1 MRAIDLFCGAG
12 GASVGLVRAGF
23 EVIGVDIEDQP
34 HYPFAFIRADALKQP
49 LRGFDF
55 IWASPPC
62 QAHTALKTAPNAK
75 RHIDMI
81 PETRARL
88 KASGKP
94 WVIENVVG
102 APLLNPI
109 ILCGSHFGLKAD
121 GFHLRRH
128 RIFESNFKIG
138 QPKCA
143 HKDPTIGVYGGHV
156 RCRSSK
162 YWRHGGADFP
172 GMDKMRL
179 AKRAM
184 GVDHEMTMNE
194 ISQAI
199 PPAYSEFIA
208 RQFLHGQ

>member
-23 EVIGVDIEDQP
+23 DVVGVDIEDQP

-62 QAHTALKTAPNAK
+62 QAHTSLKTAPNAK

-143 HKDPTIGVYGGHV
+143 HKDPTISASTADTSAAGRRNTGGMAAPTFPAWT
-156 RCRSSK
+156 RCG
-162 YWRHGGADFP
+162 WRREP
-172 GMDKMRL
+172 WELTTK
-179 AKRAM
+179 
-184 GVDHEMTMNE
+184 
-194 ISQAI
+194 
-199 PPAYSEFIA
+199 
-208 RQFLHGQ
+208 